1 MFKST
6 KWSYK
11 CLTVSAAFPS
21 YSLIVDVENVTP
33 VSGNVSL
40 IRLFSFRSLFKIS
53 RDIERVVSFET
64 KYSRVNKF

>member
-1 MFKST
+1 MFLWSSISMFKST

-40 IRLFSFRSLFKIS
+40 IRVFSL
-53 RDIERVVSFET
+53 
-64 KYSRVNKF
+64 